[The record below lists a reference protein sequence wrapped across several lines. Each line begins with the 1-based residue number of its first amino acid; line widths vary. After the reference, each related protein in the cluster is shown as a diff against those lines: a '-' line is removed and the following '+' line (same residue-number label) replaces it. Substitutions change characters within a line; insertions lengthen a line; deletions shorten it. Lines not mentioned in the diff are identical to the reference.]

1 MTGRREAAL
10 PALAVTLSGGTREA
24 TPVGGKGLPLWNF
37 SQNFLS
43 QGYDPS
49 V

>member
-1 MTGRREAAL
+1 MTRKREAAW
-10 PALAVTLSGGTREA
+10 PTLAVALSGGTREA
-24 TPVGGKGLPLWNF
+24 TPVGGEGLPLWNF

-43 QGYDPS
+43 QGNDPS